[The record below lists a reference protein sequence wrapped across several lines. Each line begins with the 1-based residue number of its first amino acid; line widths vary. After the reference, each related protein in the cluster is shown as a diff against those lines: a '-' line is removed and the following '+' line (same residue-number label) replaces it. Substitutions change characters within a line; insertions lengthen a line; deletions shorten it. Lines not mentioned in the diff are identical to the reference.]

1 MIRRP
6 PRSTRTDTLFP
17 YTTLFRSIAAR
28 ARHAAEISSPG
39 RPRRMAGKIRRAH
52 AQHRRPADASDRS
65 LYRGRRLMPLVE
77 LVRLPSG
84 VEAELLRGRL
94 ESAGVPAVCFD
105 AGLNI
110 ADRVGLLHPVRAL
123 VVDEEL
129 AAARAVGAAGRMV
142 GERGV

>member
-1 MIRRP
+1 
-6 PRSTRTDTLFP
+6 
-17 YTTLFRSIAAR
+17 
-28 ARHAAEISSPG
+28 
-39 RPRRMAGKIRRAH
+39 MAGKIRRAH

-105 AGLNI
+105 AGMNI
-110 ADRVGLLHPVRAL
+110 ADSVGLMLPVRAMVL
-123 VVDEEL
+123 DEDRAEAPALMEDRKSVAEGKGVSVRVDL
-129 AAARAVGAAGRMV
+129 GGRRCIQKQQNNNKV
-142 GERGV
+142 K